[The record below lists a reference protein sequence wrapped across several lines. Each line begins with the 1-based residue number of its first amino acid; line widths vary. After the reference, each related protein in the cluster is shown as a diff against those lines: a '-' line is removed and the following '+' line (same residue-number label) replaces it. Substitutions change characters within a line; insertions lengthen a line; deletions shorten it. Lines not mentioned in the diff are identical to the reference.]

1 MVHGLIIL
9 IPIPKKKLPH
19 NDEQKEAIISMC
31 PYVLQLKFAANA
43 ISSFYLTTP
52 WHQNMV
58 FYSSQYVQILHTINE
73 TKLWVKMFAVAAVE
87 SCSVVVDDAIDVYH

>member
-1 MVHGLIIL
+1 MFFNSNL
-9 IPIPKKKLPH
+9 
-19 NDEQKEAIISMC
+19 
-31 PYVLQLKFAANA
+31 LQMQFHP
-43 ISSFYLTTP
+43 FTLTTP